1 MIYSDRKKSRGQE
14 RRFKALCRRIDEF
27 VPYTE
32 TDRRYEHFH
41 VPCDGFWDH
50 PKTSSKIKT
59 AFCRKWLEITQKFIS
74 EKPADFDFCRVVAAI
89 YPDRLWDSQIIIFY
103 DREYY
108 DCFFLRDDIPDE
120 TWTPIRDASRSFANA
135 RNIKTSL
142 PERRYVHRYIEND
155 SYAEDNL
162 WFYGEIPE

>member
-41 VPCDGFWDH
+41 VPCDGFIEH

-74 EKPADFDFCRVVAAI
+74 EKPEGLDFCRVATAI
-89 YPDRLWDSQIIIFY
+89 YPEHLWDSQIIIFY

-108 DCFFLRDDIPDE
+108 DWFFTRNDIPNE
-120 TWTPIRDASRSFANA
+120 TWNPIKDSARSFAND

-142 PERRYVHRYIEND
+142 PERGYTHGYTED
-155 SYAEDNL
+155 DTYAEDNL